1 MLAAVALIRSIVV
14 ARRAAAC
21 PFWYCLALV
30 HALLHNVGVRSLK
43 TAHSYITYARQEKMR
58 RARKQKKTAGEII
71 LSERDQKS

>member
-1 MLAAVALIRSIVV
+1 MV
-14 ARRAAAC
+14 ARRGMPVLVLFGAG
-21 PFWYCLALV
+21 ALV